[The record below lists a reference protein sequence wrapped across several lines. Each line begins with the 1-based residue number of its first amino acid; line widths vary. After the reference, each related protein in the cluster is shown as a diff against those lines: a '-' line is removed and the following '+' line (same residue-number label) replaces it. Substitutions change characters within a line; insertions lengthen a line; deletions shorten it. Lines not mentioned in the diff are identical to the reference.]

1 MRDFSDAF
9 LDAYIAAEGDG
20 LLTSVGAYRVE
31 DGGAQ
36 LFARVEGDLFTVMG
50 LPLLELLGFLRS
62 RGICLE

>member
-1 MRDFSDAF
+1 MRAFGDGF
-9 LDAYIAAEGDG
+9 LDRYLDAEGASV
-20 LLTSVGAYRVE
+20 LESVGGYRLE

-62 RGICLE
+62 RRLIDE